1 MKNQK
6 EYKII
11 ERIVTISPGRH
22 DREIC
27 NGSELNAE
35 MDKFRKET
43 KSKDVD
49 FYLTGGDKDGNT
61 EVTLVNFK
69 RMD

>member
-1 MKNQK
+1 MRNQK

-11 ERIVTISPGRH
+11 ERIVLIGKGRH

-49 FYLTGGDKDGNT
+49 FYLTGSDNSGNT

>member
-1 MKNQK
+1 MNNQK

-11 ERIVTISPGRH
+11 ERIVSISKGRH

-49 FYLTGGDKDGNT
+49 FYLTGININGNT
-61 EVTLVNFK
+61 EVTLVNYK